1 MGLKVAVASGNW
13 SNPAIWSAGILPLP
27 EDFVATNGFTVTL
40 DQNITA
46 LGLTNTAQS
55 YTSVV
60 PAMTGYTT
68 PSGIVTASDAG
79 YGNNP
84 FAVFSTPAPASGEPS
99 NWTTSVAGPQW
110 VAYEFT
116 SSQIIKVYMV
126 GAQNSGLAPK
136 NWTFEAWNGSSW
148 IVLDTQIN
156 QVFTTATLT
165 YNISN
170 TTSYSKYRLFV
181 SLRSDG
187 LNGNFS
193 MRSLRMFTSVSY
205 MQNSVA
211 GGGFVLTNG
220 VTVTCT
226 NELRSGNSTLLLW
239 SGTTGN
245 TIVSPKAVGAGSGRL
260 IDVAGTGTLN
270 INITTLTG
278 VGGVA
283 PTLVHVGAAATVN
296 IVGTFQT
303 VADLRGTMLNIAAA
317 ATVNVTG
324 SFIRDVFTNAHF
336 YTIAIVAAN
345 SILNITGDI
354 ITGNVE
360 NYWGY
365 EWNITSTYTI
375 NITGSLKTIAVPYP
389 NSLGIFSTTA
399 GYLKVIGPIITYGN
413 NVVYR
418 NTNSLAINLFTGP
431 FVCSTYGY
439 VPLQVVRMHLIPT
452 TSSYFEFRDET
463 TNGALSPGAIAPAT
477 QLVSP
482 ATLISNLATSD
493 VRFGIVYALGTLTG
507 TLRMPSANQVTF
519 GVAVDN
525 TFGNSVLTAAS
536 IWDYLVSN
544 ITTADSIGMRLKNVS
559 TPQTTGEQLEAF
571 LRLD

>member
-1 MGLKVAVASGNW
+1 MALRVAVATGNW
-13 SNPAIWSAGILPLP
+13 SNPAIWNAGVLPQSG
-27 EDFVATNGFTVTL
+27 DVVASNGFTVTI
-40 DQNITA
+40 DQNINVD
-46 LGLTNTAQS
+46 LLTNTVQS
-55 YTSVV
+55 PVIIT
-60 PAMTGYTT
+60 PAMTSNTT
-68 PSGIVTASDAG
+68 PSGIVSASSIFSVTYDFWRAFDRGGQDWLTA
-79 YGNNP
+79 
-84 FAVFSTPAPASGEPS
+84 VSTLTG
-99 NWTTSVAGPQW
+99 W
-110 VAYEFT
+110 VAYEFPTVKVVAKYTMFPPGNGSPT
-116 SSQIIKVYMV
+116 S
-126 GAQNSGLAPK
+126 APRD
-136 NWTFEAWNGSSW
+136 WTFEGWTGSAWV
-148 IVLDTQIN
+148 ILDTVTGN
-156 QVFTTATLT
+156 SGSASVTRS
-165 YNISN
+165 ISN
-170 TTSYSKYRLFV
+170 TTAYIKYRLNITAN
-181 SLRSDG
+181 
-187 LNGNFS
+187 NGNINYTGVYELYLYEANDFAA
-193 MRSLRMFTSVSY
+193 
-205 MQNSVA
+205 NSVA

-296 IVGTFQT
+296 IVGTFE
-303 VADLRGTMLNIAAA
+303 VAYDLRGTMLNIAAA

-324 SFIRDVFTNAHF
+324 NFIRNF
-336 YTIAIVAAN
+336 YTNNTIYTIGIVAAN

-354 ITGNVE
+354 ITGIIE
-360 NYWGY
+360 NYWNY
-365 EWNITSTYTI
+365 EWNLAAVYTI
-375 NITGSLKTIAVPYP
+375 NITGSLKTIAVPQA
-389 NSLGIFSTTA
+389 NMVSIFSTTA
-399 GYLKVIGPIITYGN
+399 GYLKIIGPIITYGN
-413 NVVYR
+413 HVLYR

-463 TNGALSPGAIAPAT
+463 TNGALSPGGIAPAT

-507 TLRMPSANQVTF
+507 TLRMPVANQVTF

-544 ITTADSIGMRLKNVS
+544 ITTADSIGMRLKNVA